1 MISKNV
7 ANIFFFF
14 LRAWTLFISEKPLNL
29 SPYQQKTAPP
39 SPLEDVEEATHEKSN
54 MIDDILTFNKQFV
67 AEKRYEEYITSGQPN
82 RKLAVLT
89 CMDTRLTEL
98 LPKSMGLK
106 NGDAKIIKV
115 AGGTMISH
123 YDSVMRSL
131 LVAVYELGCEE
142 IMVVHHSDCGL
153 CHMEA
158 HHFEELMREKGVTD
172 EALEQ
177 AAQFVNLD
185 EFLHGF
191 DDIEADVQ
199 RMVEAIKQHPLM
211 PRNFVV
217 RGFMIDSLK
226 GELTEVV

>member
-1 MISKNV
+1 
-7 ANIFFFF
+7 
-14 LRAWTLFISEKPLNL
+14 
-29 SPYQQKTAPP
+29 
-39 SPLEDVEEATHEKSN
+39 

-67 AEKRYEEYITSGQPN
+67 AEKQYEEYITSGQPN

-158 HHFEELMREKGVTD
+158 HHFEDLMREKGVTD

-211 PRNFVV
+211 PRNLVV
-217 RGFMIDSLK
+217 RGFMIDSLT